1 MENVHFVH
9 LGQITTYKL
18 PNAKTNV
25 EKMHIIMREIVN
37 VLKDTI
43 LSITIA
49 NSVLLEQFTMNYWG
63 CAFLF
68 AKKMRFSQKMDANV
82 QMDNI
87 KYQENAVNVKVIQ
100 FIVINL
106 EYVSAL

>member
-1 MENVHFVH
+1 
-9 LGQITTYKL
+9 
-18 PNAKTNV
+18 
-25 EKMHIIMREIVN
+25 
-37 VLKDTI
+37 
-43 LSITIA
+43 
-49 NSVLLEQFTMNYWG
+49 MNYWA

-68 AKKMRFSQKMDANV
+68 VKKMRFSQKMDANV

-106 EYVSAL
+106 EYVYAL